1 MNTTQTH
8 FIISNVESEMPSFKD
23 KANLKL
29 VNWSRTPCSTIQKF
43 PQAQKSWSWR
53 FASSYNIVYNFYN
66 IAKKYE
72 RRSSFFLLFLCSS

>member
-1 MNTTQTH
+1 M
-8 FIISNVESEMPSFKD
+8 SSFKD
-23 KANLKL
+23 KNIFKMLNLKL
-29 VNWSRTPCSTIQKF
+29 HYLYSTIQKF